1 MASAVAPAP
10 SGLWAAYVRS
20 LQTSPLWTKALTSFV
35 LNGLEEYIAQQVS
48 ARAPPK
54 PRPAPSASSASSSS
68 SSSSSSTA
76 ASSTSKSSSFTIKK
90 GVDYER
96 VVLMA
101 LYGLLISGP
110 LGHFLYRFVDRVF
123 SGRTGAAAA
132 IGQLLAVNLFAIPI
146 QNYGT
151 GENAERTRLRAR
163 ATQGR
168 DGAEAHGQDKDGTDG
183 GTRRQHMDSTR
194 TTHGR
199 GGAEA
204 HE

>member
-35 LNGLEEYIAQQVS
+35 
-48 ARAPPK
+48 PK
-54 PRPAPSASSASSSS
+54 PRPAPSASPASSSS

-76 ASSTSKSSSFTIKK
+76 SSSTSKSSSFTIKK

-151 GENAERTRLRAR
+151 GANVERTRREP
-163 ATQGR
+163 G
-168 DGAEAHGQDKDGTDG
+168 
-183 GTRRQHMDSTR
+183 
-194 TTHGR
+194 
-199 GGAEA
+199 
-204 HE
+204 